1 MEKEGALTGASGA
14 TEVAAASTRG
24 PRRARL
30 GRRRVPDGV
39 AAKGARRPHV
49 DDVDVGDDAED
60 VGEDAGKGR
69 RRTLRPSRLRGLA
82 TKGAARVDDDD
93 DRRAADIAHRRRRPH
108 KHLAN
113 EKGGVRRLER
123 DQHQRTERKGLRK
136 TAATATARTA
146 TCTTAKH
153 RHGLLL

>member
-1 MEKEGALTGASGA
+1 MATAAKRQRRSYLAMEKEGALTGASGA

-49 DDVDVGDDAED
+49 DDVDVGDNAED

-69 RRTLRPSRLRGLA
+69 RRTPRPSRLRGLA

-93 DRRAADIAHRRRRPH
+93 DRRAADIAHRR
-108 KHLAN
+108 
-113 EKGGVRRLER
+113 
-123 DQHQRTERKGLRK
+123 
-136 TAATATARTA
+136 
-146 TCTTAKH
+146 
-153 RHGLLL
+153 